1 MYGYVLHVAKM
12 KQSGVMCWRKL
23 ERGMACWYS
32 YANCY
37 STNTISQ
44 RVNNVGLICHRLCS
58 TISGSTPSFPQL
70 LCPTASTGQM
80 RSISSNNYSKDE
92 NDSHTELAPKLLRLA
107 NETDPILHNPI
118 EEMSLADICGD
129 ETKQTV
135 ADMIYSIRPEQL
147 QSANTPYKKAA
158 GMAANQWN
166 INKRIFLFCPGGS
179 DGEVKVIFNPAYKP
193 ITLTDN
199 LVHESKSTTV
209 NQSTNCA
216 RESCFSVP
224 YAYGTVERYTH
235 IEISY
240 IDDKGKQHTGEK
252 LSDWQARVWQ
262 HETDHLNGIL
272 YSNRQSGIDNGP
284 NCTELH
290 RFHTKDELENCPK

>member
-1 MYGYVLHVAKM
+1 M
-12 KQSGVMCWRKL
+12 KRSGVICWRKL
-23 ERGMACWYS
+23 ERGMACWNC

-37 STNTISQ
+37 STNATSQ
-44 RVNNVGLICHRLCS
+44 HVNNVGLICHRMCS

-70 LCPTASTGQM
+70 LCSTAPTGQM
-80 RSISSNNYSKDE
+80 RSISSNSYSKDG
-92 NDSHTELAPKLLRLA
+92 NDSHTELTPKLLRLVT
-107 NETDPILHNPI
+107 ETDPILHNPI
-118 EEMSLADICGD
+118 EEMPLADICSD
-129 ETKQTV
+129 ETKQIV

-147 QSANTPYKKAA
+147 QSANTSYNKAA

-179 DGEVKVIFNPAYKP
+179 DGEVKVIFNPTYKP

-199 LVHESKSTTV
+199 LVHESKLATV
-209 NQSTNCA
+209 NQFTNCA

-240 IDDKGKQHTGEK
+240 IDDKGKQHTNEK

-272 YSNRQSGIDNGP
+272 YSNRQSGINNGP

-290 RFHTKDELENCPK
+290 RFQTKDELENCPK